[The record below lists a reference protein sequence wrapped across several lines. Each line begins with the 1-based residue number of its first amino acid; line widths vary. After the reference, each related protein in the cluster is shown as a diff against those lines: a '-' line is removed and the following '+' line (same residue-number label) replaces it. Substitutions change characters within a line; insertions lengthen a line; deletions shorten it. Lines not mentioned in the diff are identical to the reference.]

1 MIEIARRCFSR
12 CHGSVNRLAALELR
26 SAPRYHQPADRLNFL
41 VRDLIDSR
49 MISTDTRYA
58 VISSVSTQDPSQC
71 IDSTVVNL
79 RDVTFIRTERVTLD
93 QLAAEHR
100 MAGIRSGSRSSF
112 DDKLLKTLSQL
123 KFV

>member
-1 MIEIARRCFSR
+1 MSESI
-12 CHGSVNRLAALELR
+12 ELR
-26 SAPRYHQPADRLNFL
+26 EPLYKLSIRFSNGELLNFL

-49 MISTDTRYA
+49 MITTETRYA
-58 VISSVSTQDPSQC
+58 VISSVSIQDPSQC

-100 MAGIRSGSRSSF
+100 MAGIRSGNRSSF
-112 DDKLLKTLSQL
+112 DDKLLKTLSHL

>member
-1 MIEIARRCFSR
+1 MSESI
-12 CHGSVNRLAALELR
+12 ELR
-26 SAPRYHQPADRLNFL
+26 EPLYKLSVRFSNGELLNFL
-41 VRDLIDSR
+41 VRELIDSR
-49 MISTDTRYA
+49 MISAETRYA

-79 RDVTFIRTERVTLD
+79 RDVTFIRTERVTID

-100 MAGIRSGSRSSF
+100 MAGIRSASRPAF

>member
-1 MIEIARRCFSR
+1 MGESI
-12 CHGSVNRLAALELR
+12 ELR
-26 SAPRYHQPADRLNFL
+26 EPLYKLTVRFSNGELLNFL

-58 VISSVSTQDPSQC
+58 VISSVSTHDPSQC

-79 RDVTFIRTERVTLD
+79 RDVTFIRTERVTID

-100 MAGIRSGSRSSF
+100 MAGIRSGSRSF

>member
-1 MIEIARRCFSR
+1 MSESI
-12 CHGSVNRLAALELR
+12 ELR
-26 SAPRYHQPADRLNFL
+26 EPLYKLSVRFSNGELLNFL

-49 MISTDTRYA
+49 MISTETRYA

-79 RDVTFIRTERVTLD
+79 RDVTFIRTERVTID

-100 MAGIRSGSRSSF
+100 MAGMRSTNRPAF
-112 DDKLLKTLSQL
+112 DEKLLKTLSQL